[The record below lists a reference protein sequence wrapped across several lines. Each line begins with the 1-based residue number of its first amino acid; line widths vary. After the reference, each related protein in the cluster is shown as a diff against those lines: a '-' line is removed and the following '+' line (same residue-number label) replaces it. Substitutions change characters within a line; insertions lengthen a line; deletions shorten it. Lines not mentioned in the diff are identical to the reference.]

1 MILCYHISDALNEV
15 THGAEHTKVGMSLDT
30 FMARFEQQP
39 FELINGEI
47 WDVTPTK
54 FQHSKISKRIY
65 SRLSFYETETENGES
80 FFETAFVL
88 EDSSDWVRAA
98 RIPDVLYIQKD
109 RLIQYEA
116 NLENSDEKPL
126 ILVPDLVIEVI
137 SPTDKYSDVSTKVDT
152 YLADGVKLI

>member
-1 MILCYHISDALNEV
+1 M
-15 THGAEHTKVGMSLDT
+15 
-30 FMARFEQQP
+30 
-39 FELINGEI
+39 
-47 WDVTPTK
+47 
-54 FQHSKISKRIY
+54 
-65 SRLSFYETETENGES
+65 YETETENGES

-88 EDSSDWVRAA
+88 EDNSDWVRAA

-109 RLIQYEA
+109 RLIQYET

-152 YLADGVKLI
+152 YLADGVKLIWIVDPQRKTITVYEGNDTGKILRIEDRLTGGNVLPAFEVDIKEIFS